1 MKNTGSNAWASL
13 QNILSSTLLVD
24 IDLDGNKLE
33 LPLPAIRNL
42 AYDKD
47 PNIRKKAYH
56 AELEAYKKIEESSA
70 AALNGIKGEV
80 ITVSK
85 LRAFESPLE
94 ETLINSRM
102 DQKTLHAMI
111 GSIEEFLPIFHKYF
125 RKKAEILGHENGLP
139 FYDIFA
145 PIGEVDIRFTYDEA
159 IDYIVKNFNSFSKK
173 LGTFVQ
179 SAYEKNWIDV
189 EPRAGKRGGA
199 FCSNIHP
206 IEESR
211 ILINFDGSFSNM
223 TTLAHELGHAY
234 HGSTLMDESIL
245 NTNYPMPIAETASIF
260 CETIVVNA
268 ALEGADEKES
278 LSILESSISDAAQV
292 IIDIYSRFM
301 FERSLFAAR
310 ESHPLSIVELK
321 ETMMESQRKAYGNG
335 LDHSLLHPYMWL
347 NKPHYYSAG
356 RNFYNFPYS
365 FGLLFAKGLYSEYL
379 KDQNKF
385 VKEYDSLLNAT
396 GKNNIRD
403 VALKMNI
410 DIHDPEFFRNSLKL
424 IEKDIEKFISL
435 C

>member
-1 MKNTGSNAWASL
+1 
-13 QNILSSTLLVD
+13 
-24 IDLDGNKLE
+24 
-33 LPLPAIRNL
+33 
-42 AYDKD
+42 
-47 PNIRKKAYH
+47 
-56 AELEAYKKIEESSA
+56 
-70 AALNGIKGEV
+70 
-80 ITVSK
+80 
-85 LRAFESPLE
+85 
-94 ETLINSRM
+94 
-102 DQKTLHAMI
+102 
-111 GSIEEFLPIFHKYF
+111 
-125 RKKAEILGHENGLP
+125 
-139 FYDIFA
+139 
-145 PIGEVDIRFTYDEA
+145 
-159 IDYIVKNFNSFSKK
+159 
-173 LGTFVQ
+173 
-179 SAYEKNWIDV
+179 
-189 EPRAGKRGGA
+189 
-199 FCSNIHP
+199 
-206 IEESR
+206 
-211 ILINFDGSFSNM
+211 
-223 TTLAHELGHAY
+223 
-234 HGSTLMDESIL
+234 MDEPIL
-245 NTNYPMPIAETASIF
+245 KTTNLMPIDENSSIF

-268 ALEGADEKES
+268 ALESADEKET

-292 IIDIYSRFM
+292 IVDIYSRFI
-301 FERSLFAAR
+301 FEKSLFTAR